1 MPIGGAQSGLTIMVN
16 SASSVVEKMADY
28 EVLEMLLK
36 EIGKMAATAT
46 GLSSTVFPE
55 TVFWFCFAVFTYTIL
70 KKFGGKA
77 ENSEGSLDSLLIEK
91 TAELP
96 MHAESFRLE
105 VEMPGKHY
113 RVRAWG
119 VRPGTY
125 RTTET
130 GR

>member
-1 MPIGGAQSGLTIMVN
+1 MVN
-16 SASSVVEKMADY
+16 SASSAVEKMADY

-46 GLSSTVFPE
+46 GLSVTVFPE
-55 TVFWFCFAVFTYTIL
+55 RVFWFCFAVFTYTIL

-96 MHAESFRLE
+96 MHAESLRLE

-113 RVRAWG
+113 RVQAWG
-119 VRPGTY
+119 VRPGTF
-125 RTTET
+125 RTMET